1 MASVS
6 WVPEGSKPQDA
17 LDLERQIEAA
27 VPRCQVRVRREGDEW
42 RVRALAPPG
51 FCVRG
56 SFGDRDVSKVVAE
69 ILTDAGYPAKA

>member
-1 MASVS
+1 MASVT
-6 WVPEGSKPQDA
+6 WVPEGSKPKDA
-17 LDLERQIEAA
+17 PDLEQQIEEA

-42 RVRALAPPG
+42 LVRALAPAG

-69 ILTDAGYPAKA
+69 ILTDAGHPARA